1 MLRILAQ
8 RPFASTVLGGTFAT
22 IVGGFK
28 VKEEVGNLEGLTRS
42 LTFYSVGIP
51 AYLKYEYY
59 YRFLN
64 SGSEEHEAEWRNLHA
79 SESKKGLDT
88 ILKLRGFYIKN
99 GQMCASNIGNAFPK
113 IWQDTM
119 SVLQDGVPPRSYET
133 VKEVIEDPVNGL
145 GQKLGDVFT
154 SFEELPIGSASI
166 GQVHK
171 AVLKKTGER
180 VVVKVQYPD
189 VERVFRGDVRT
200 CIMFCKVAQPVHVP
214 ALEEIEKQF
223 MTEFDYRKEVSEQ
236 ASELHPLLKLTYPI
250 RFARF
255 ARPSLKCASLR
266 SAKAVQLETVRNN
279 LIKSGLGG
287 KKNGI
292 CVVPRPY
299 SELCSKNVLVMEE
312 LVGEKLVDGLK
323 KDFERYAKSLGKS
336 VAETISDEEEKAEQ
350 NEDCERERG
359 PDAKTMA
366 ANLSLLN
373 TKRIAKNVFKA
384 CTFRWNKFE
393 GRDTLPLNHAQL
405 VDQLIHIHGHEV
417 LIDGYFNG
425 DPHPGNVLLVGGKLG
440 LIDYGQVKRIS
451 NEDRILLARMVIALC
466 EDDKEEV
473 VRLIRAVGY
482 KTKKMN
488 DDLHYIYAKICLDA
502 DNKTLTNGLHIQK
515 FMEYLEGEDPIVEL
529 VSGAEWSG
537 ASHILTQ
544 RCNDAM
550 ITRSA
555 QPREFVM
562 VSRVS
567 LMLRGLGHALKQPR
581 SIAQCWRP
589 FAERVLREE
598 GVLEEVKK

>member
-8 RPFASTVLGGTFAT
+8 RPFASTVLLGGTFAT

-223 MTEFDYRKEVSEQ
+223 MTEFDYRKE
-236 ASELHPLLKLTYPI
+236 
-250 RFARF
+250 
-255 ARPSLKCASLR
+255 
-266 SAKAVQLETVRNN
+266 AVQLETVRNN

-366 ANLSLLN
+366 AYLSLLN

-529 VSGAEWSG
+529 
-537 ASHILTQ
+537 
-544 RCNDAM
+544 
-550 ITRSA
+550 
-555 QPREFVM
+555 PREFVM